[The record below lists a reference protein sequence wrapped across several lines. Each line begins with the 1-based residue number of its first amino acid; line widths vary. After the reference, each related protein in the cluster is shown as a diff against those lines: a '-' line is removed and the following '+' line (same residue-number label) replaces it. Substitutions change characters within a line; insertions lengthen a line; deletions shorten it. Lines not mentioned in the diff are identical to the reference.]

1 MRLAVL
7 LTSVCGLLAQDA
19 TVAEAGRI
27 LQKNCLGCHGQAAM
41 SGLDLRSRETLLKG
55 GTRGAAITPG
65 NATAS
70 VLFGFVSGL
79 RKPVMPPSGA
89 LKPDEIAAIKG
100 WIEAGAPE
108 LALGKKPEPKYWA
121 FVPPVHKDYGGN
133 AIDVFYPSTKVAD
146 KRTLVRRA
154 YLDLLGLPPTPAQ
167 VDAFVKDE
175 NPGAWPRLID
185 QLLASPHYGERWARH
200 WLDLV
205 RYADSAGYEFD
216 RDRPT
221 AWRFRD
227 YVVNSLNADKP
238 YDQLIREHLAGDES
252 PKPTPDELIATGYL
266 RHGPEANIRT
276 EQTRLDELDD
286 LISTTGG
293 AFMGLT
299 IGCARCHDHKFD
311 PIPQKDYFKLQAVF
325 YNTEYANHPL
335 ADAETIARNVAENKR
350 IDALQKPAKQAVL
363 DFLKPTRDRMTEA
376 KRASLPEYMQ
386 LALRTPPEK
395 RTEGQALNA
404 KQVEVTLKIS
414 DEDVLKQLS
423 ASEKARHKE
432 LVAVVEAFD
441 KQRPPEYAAALGIK
455 NGKKYSPEHQ
465 PGVVSAAALK
475 PVTFGPENL
484 RSTLADWI
492 ASPEN
497 PLTARVFVN
506 RIFLQH
512 FGEAFVDTPSN
523 FGKSGSGVKKQELL
537 DWLATEFVQNG
548 WSVKKLHR
556 LMMTSKYYQSH
567 LRPRRM
573 EAEIVRDS
581 VLAAAGTLDL
591 KMGGPGIYPYI
602 DPALWQGSSGRK
614 WPGKSDEDP
623 STWRRGIY
631 VFTKRTIPVPMLD
644 VYDKPDTV
652 ASCSRRNRS
661 TTSIQAL
668 IMMNGSFVEVQSK
681 KFAERLLR
689 EAGAEPRAQVD
700 HGFQLALGREPTPS
714 EREKALSFLRGNE
727 TGLVDFCQT
736 LFNLNEFAYIP

>member
-1 MRLAVL
+1 MIGAVL
-7 LTSVCGLLAQDA
+7 LLVLAQDDA
-19 TVAEAGRI
+19 ARVI
-27 LQKNCLGCHGQAAM
+27 QKNCLGCHGQAAM
-41 SGLDLRSRETLLKG
+41 SGLDLRSRESQLKG
-55 GTRGAAITPG
+55 GTRGAAIKPG
-65 NATAS
+65 DAAGSILYS
-70 VLFGFVSGL
+70 VVSGAM
-79 RKPVMPPSGA
+79 KPVMPPSGA
-89 LKPDEIAAIKG
+89 LPVADVAIIKR
-100 WIEAGAPE
+100 WIDSGAPE
-108 LALGKKPEPKYWA
+108 LALGKAPAPKYWA

-133 AIDVFYPSTKVAD
+133 AIDVFYPSTKSAD

-154 YLDLLGLPPTPAQ
+154 YLDLLGLPPTPTQ
-167 VDAFVKDE
+167 VEAFVNDKD
-175 NPGAWPRLID
+175 PQAWPKLID

-238 YDQLIREHLAGDES
+238 YNQFIREQIAGDEFPNPS
-252 PKPTPDELIATGYL
+252 PDHLIATGYL

-286 LISTTGG
+286 LIATTGG
-293 AFMGLT
+293 AFLGLT

-311 PIPQKDYFKLQAVF
+311 PIPQKDYLSLQAVF

-335 ADAETIARNVAENKR
+335 ADEETIARNKAENKR
-350 IDALQKPAKQAVL
+350 IDDLQKPAKQAVA

-395 RTEGQALNA
+395 RTEGQILSA

-423 ASEKARHKE
+423 PADRARHKE

-441 KQRPPEYAAALGIK
+441 KQRPPDFAAALGIK
-455 NGKKYSPEHQ
+455 NGKKYSKDHQ

-475 PVTFGPENL
+475 PVVFGEQNF
-484 RSTLADWI
+484 RTTLADWI
-492 ASPEN
+492 ASPDN

-512 FGEAFVDTPSN
+512 FGEGFVDTPSN
-523 FGKSGSGVKKQELL
+523 FGRSGSGVKKQELL

-548 WSVKKLHR
+548 WSLKKLHR
-556 LMMTSKYYQSH
+556 QIMTSRYYQSA

-581 VLAAAGTLDL
+581 VLAVAGTLDPKL
-591 KMGGPGIYPYI
+591 GGPGMHPFI

-668 IMMNGSFVEVQSK
+668 IMMNGSFVEVQSR
-681 KFAERLLR
+681 KFAERLLK
-689 EAGAEPRAQVD
+689 EAGTDPQAQVK
-700 HGFQLALGREPTPS
+700 HAFQLALGRVPTPKES
-714 EREKALSFLRGNE
+714 DAALTFLKSNE

>member
-1 MRLAVL
+1 MIAALLL
-7 LTSVCGLLAQDA
+7 LTSVAQDDA
-19 TVAEAGRI
+19 AAAARV
-27 LQKNCLGCHGQAAM
+27 LQKNCTGCHGQSAM
-41 SGLDLRSRETLLKG
+41 SGLDLRSREAALKG
-55 GTRGAAITPG
+55 GRRGAALVPG
-65 NATAS
+65 QSTQS
-70 VLFGFVSGL
+70 LLYGVISGAQ
-79 RKPVMPPSGA
+79 KPLMPPSGN
-89 LKPDEIAAIKG
+89 LSPEDVAAVKR
-100 WIEAGAPE
+100 WIDAGAPD
-108 LALGKKPEPKYWA
+108 LALAKQPAPKYWA
-121 FVPPVHKDYGGN
+121 FVPPVHKNYGGN
-133 AIDVFYPSTKVAD
+133 AIDVFFAAKKPAD

-167 VDAFVKDE
+167 VESFVNDARPD
-175 NPGAWPRLID
+175 AWPKLID

-227 YVVNSLNADKP
+227 YVVKSLNDDKP
-238 YDQLIREHLAGDES
+238 YTQFIREQLAGDEF
-252 PKPTPDELIATGYL
+252 PQPTADQLIATGYL
-266 RHGPEANIRT
+266 RHGVEANIRT

-293 AFMGLT
+293 AFLGLT
-299 IGCARCHDHKFD
+299 VGCARCHDHKFD
-311 PIPQKDYFKLQAVF
+311 PIPQKDYLQLQAVF

-335 ADAETIARNVAENKR
+335 ADADTIAKNVAENKR
-350 IDALQKPAKQAVL
+350 LDELQKPLKQAVL
-363 DFLKPTRDRMTEA
+363 DFLKPTRDRLTEE
-376 KRASLPEYMQ
+376 KRRSLPEYMQ
-386 LALRTPPEK
+386 LALRTPPEQ
-395 RTEGQALNA
+395 RTEGQILSA

-423 ASEKARHKE
+423 PAEKAKHKE
-432 LVAVVEAFD
+432 LVAAVEAVD
-441 KQRPPEYAAALGIK
+441 KQRPPDYAAALGIK
-455 NGKKYSPEHQ
+455 NGKKYSPNYQ
-465 PGVVSAAALK
+465 PGVIGVAALK
-475 PVTFGPENL
+475 PVSFDKANL
-484 RSTLADWI
+484 RTTLADWI

-537 DWLATEFVQNG
+537 DWLATEFMQNG
-548 WSVKKLHR
+548 WSLKNLHR
-556 LMMTSKYYQSH
+556 TIMTSRYYQSE
-567 LRPRRM
+567 LRPRRL

-581 VLAAAGTLDL
+581 ILATAGTLDAKL
-591 KMGGPGIYPYI
+591 GGPGMHPYI

-614 WPGKSDEDP
+614 WPGKPDDDP

-668 IMMNGSFVEVQSK
+668 IMMNGSFMDVQSR
-681 KFAERLLR
+681 KFAERLER
-689 EAGAEPRAQVD
+689 EAGSDPAAQVQRA
-700 HGFQLALGREPTPS
+700 FQLALGRNPS
-714 EREKALSFLRGNE
+714 PKEADTALSFMRNNP

-736 LFNLNEFAYIP
+736 VFNLNEFAYIP

>member
-1 MRLAVL
+1 MIAAVL
-7 LTSVCGLLAQDA
+7 LLLLAQEDPTLGA
-19 TVAEAGRI
+19 SRI
-27 LQKNCLGCHGQAAM
+27 IQKNCLGCHGPAAM
-41 SGLDLRSRETLLKG
+41 SGLDLRSRESQIKG
-55 GTRGAAITPG
+55 GNRGAALKPG
-65 NATAS
+65 DAAAS
-70 VLFGFVSGL
+70 ILYGFVSGTQ
-79 RKPVMPPSGA
+79 KPMMPPGGA
-89 LKPDEIAAIKG
+89 LKPDEVATIKR
-100 WIEAGAPE
+100 WIDAGAPD
-108 LALGKKPEPKYWA
+108 LALGKQPAAKYWA

-133 AIDVFYPSTKVAD
+133 AIDIFYPSTRAAG
-146 KRTLVRRA
+146 KRTLARRA

-167 VDAFVKDE
+167 VASFVNDSD
-175 NPGAWPRLID
+175 PQAWAKLID

-227 YVVNSLNADKP
+227 YVVDSLNADKP
-238 YDQLIREHLAGDES
+238 YNQFIREQLAGDEALHPS
-252 PKPTPDELIATGYL
+252 PEQLIATGYL

-276 EQTRLDELDD
+276 DQTRLDELDD

-311 PIPQKDYFKLQAVF
+311 PISQKDYFKLQAVF
-325 YNTEYANHPL
+325 YSTEYANHPL
-335 ADAETIARNVAENKR
+335 ASPDSIARNVAGNKR
-350 IDALQKPAKQAVL
+350 IDELQKPAKQAVL
-363 DFLKPTRDRMTEA
+363 DFLKPTRDRLTEE
-376 KRASLPEYMQ
+376 KRASLPEYMK
-386 LALRTPPEK
+386 LAVRTPAAQ

-404 KQVEVTLKIS
+404 KQVEVTLKTS

-423 ASEKARHKE
+423 APGKARHKE
-432 LVAVVEAFD
+432 LVAAVAAFD
-441 KQRPPEYAAALGIK
+441 EQRPADYPAALGIK
-455 NGKKYSPEHQ
+455 NGKKYSPDHQ
-465 PGVVSAAALK
+465 PGVVSAAAAA
-475 PVTFGPENL
+475 PVSFGTDKF
-484 RSTLADWI
+484 RTTLADWI

-537 DWLATEFVQNG
+537 DWLATKFVQQG
-548 WSVKKLHR
+548 WSLKALHR
-556 LMMTSKYYQSH
+556 QIMTSRYYQSQ

-573 EAEIVRDS
+573 EAEIVRDTI
-581 VLAAAGTLDL
+581 LATAGTLDRTF
-591 KMGGPGIYPYI
+591 GGPGIHPFI
-602 DPALWQGSSGRK
+602 DPTLWQGSSGRK

-623 STWRRGIY
+623 ATWRRGVY

-668 IMMNGSFVEVQSK
+668 IMMNGSFVEVQSR

-689 EAGAEPRAQVD
+689 EAGPAPEAQVSQA
-700 HGFQLALGREPTPS
+700 FQLALGRAPSPT
-714 EREKALSFLRGNE
+714 ETDAALSFMRGNQ

>member
-1 MRLAVL
+1 MIAAVL
-7 LTSVCGLLAQDA
+7 LWLVVQEDA
-19 TVAEAGRI
+19 TLAAARI
-27 LQKNCLGCHGQAAM
+27 IQKNCLSCHGQAAM
-41 SGLDLRSRETLLKG
+41 SGLDLRSRESQMKG
-55 GTRGAAITPG
+55 GTRGAALKPG
-65 NATAS
+65 DASGS
-70 VLFGFVSGL
+70 VLYRLVSGAQ
-79 RKPVMPPSGA
+79 KPIMPPSGA
-89 LKPDEIAAIKG
+89 LKPEEVATIKH
-100 WIEAGAPE
+100 WIDTGAPD
-108 LALGKKPEPKYWA
+108 LALAKQAAPKYWA

-167 VDAFVKDE
+167 VDAFVTSSDGE
-175 NPGAWPRLID
+175 AWPKLID

-238 YDQLIREHLAGDES
+238 YNQFIREQLAGDENAQPS
-252 PKPTPDELIATGYL
+252 SEQLIATGYL
-266 RHGPEANIRT
+266 RHGPEANIRND
-276 EQTRLDELDD
+276 QTRLDELDD
-286 LISTTGG
+286 LIATTGG

-311 PIPQKDYFKLQAVF
+311 PIPQKDYFQLQAVF

-335 ADAETIARNVAENKR
+335 TDAETIARHVAESKR
-350 IDALQKPAKQAVL
+350 IDELQKPAKQALL
-363 DFLKPTRDRMTEA
+363 DFLRPTRDRLTEE
-376 KRASLPEYMQ
+376 KRASLPEYMK
-386 LALRTPPEK
+386 LAVRTPAAE

-404 KQVEVTLKIS
+404 KQVEVTLKTS
-414 DEDVLKQLS
+414 DEDVLKQFS
-423 ASEKARHKE
+423 AAQKARHQE
-432 LVAVVEAFD
+432 LVAAIAAFD
-441 KQRPPEYAAALGIK
+441 RQRPADYPAALGIK
-455 NGKKYSPEHQ
+455 NGKKYSPDHQ
-465 PGVVSAAALK
+465 PGVVGAAALR
-475 PVTFGPENL
+475 PVTFGEDKF
-484 RSTLADWI
+484 RTTLAEWI

-548 WSVKKLHR
+548 GSLKNLHR
-556 LMMTSKYYQSH
+556 QIMTSRYYQSQ

-573 EAEIVRDS
+573 EAEIVRDTI
-581 VLAAAGTLDL
+581 LASAGTLDGTF
-591 KMGGPGIYPYI
+591 GGPGIHPFI
-602 DPALWQGSSGRK
+602 DPTLWQGSSGRK

-623 STWRRGIY
+623 ATWRRGIY

-668 IMMNGSFVEVQSK
+668 IMMNGSFVDVQSR
-681 KFAERLLR
+681 KFADRLMR
-689 EAGAEPRAQVD
+689 EVGSAPEAQVKQA
-700 HGFQLALGREPTPS
+700 FQLALGRSPSPT
-714 EREKALSFLRGNE
+714 ETDAALSFMRGNP

>member
-1 MRLAVL
+1 MIPAVL
-7 LTSVCGLLAQDA
+7 LLLVAQDDVS
-19 TVAEAGRI
+19 VAAGRI

-41 SGLDLRSRETLLKG
+41 SGLDLRTRESQLKG
-55 GTRGAAITPG
+55 GTRGAALTPG
-65 NATAS
+65 DSSSS
-70 VLFGFVSGL
+70 VLYGFVSGA
-79 RKPVMPPSGA
+79 RKPIMPPSGA
-89 LKPDEIAAIKG
+89 LKPEEVAAIKH
-100 WIEAGAPE
+100 WIDAGAPE
-108 LALGKKPEPKYWA
+108 LALAKQPVPKYWA

-133 AIDVFYPSTKVAD
+133 AIDVFYPSNKPANR
-146 KRTLVRRA
+146 RTLVRRA

-167 VDAFVKDE
+167 VDAFVNDRD
-175 NPGAWPRLID
+175 PQAWPNLVD
-185 QLLASPHYGERWARH
+185 ELLASPHYGERWARH

-205 RYADSAGYEFD
+205 RYADSTGYEFD
-216 RDRPT
+216 TDRPT

-227 YVVNSLNADKP
+227 YVVKSLNADKP
-238 YDQLIREHLAGDES
+238 YTQFIREQLAGDEAPNPS
-252 PKPTPDELIATGYL
+252 PEQLIATGYL

-276 EQTRLDELDD
+276 DQTRLDELDD
-286 LISTTGG
+286 LVATTGG

-311 PIPQKDYFKLQAVF
+311 PIPQKDYFKLQAIF

-335 ADAETIARNVAENKR
+335 ADAATIAANQAENKR
-350 IDALQKPAKQAVL
+350 IDDLQKPSKKAVL
-363 DFLKPTRDRMTEA
+363 DFLKPTRDRLAEA
-376 KRASLPEYMQ
+376 KRASLAEYMQ
-386 LALRTPPEK
+386 VALRTPPEK

-414 DEDVLKQLS
+414 DADVLKDL
-423 ASEKARHKE
+423 APAEKARHKE

-441 KQRPPEYAAALGIK
+441 KLRPAPYAAALGVK
-455 NGKKYSPEHQ
+455 NGKKYSPNHQ
-465 PGVVSAAALK
+465 PGVVTAAAQGA
-475 PVTFGPENL
+475 VSFGTGNF
-484 RSTLADWI
+484 RTTLADWI
-492 ASPEN
+492 ASAEN

-512 FGEAFVDTPSN
+512 FGEGFVETPSN

-537 DWLATEFVQNG
+537 DWLATEFMQNG
-548 WSVKKLHR
+548 WSLKSLHR
-556 LMMTSKYYQSH
+556 QIMTSRYYQSQ

-573 EAEIVRDS
+573 EAEIVRDTI
-581 VLAAAGTLDL
+581 LATAGTLDRTF
-591 KMGGPGIYPYI
+591 GGPGIHPFI
-602 DPALWQGSSGRK
+602 DPTLWQGSSGRK

-668 IMMNGSFVEVQSK
+668 IMMNGSFVDVQSR
-681 KFAERLLR
+681 KFAARLSQ
-689 EAGAEPRAQVD
+689 EAGPMPDAQVKQA
-700 HGFQLALGREPTPS
+700 FQLALGRAPS
-714 EREKALSFLRGNE
+714 STETDAALSFMRGNL

>member
-1 MRLAVL
+1 MIAAVL
-7 LTSVCGLLAQDA
+7 LLLVAQDDA
-19 TVAEAGRI
+19 TLAAGRI
-27 LQKNCLGCHGQAAM
+27 IQKNCLGCHGQAAM
-41 SGLDLRSRETLLKG
+41 SGLDLRSRESQIKG
-55 GTRGAAITPG
+55 GTRGSALKPG
-65 NATAS
+65 DASGS
-70 VLFGFVSGL
+70 VLYRFVSGSQ
-79 RKPVMPPSGA
+79 KPIMPPSGA
-89 LKPDEIAAIKG
+89 LKPEEVASIKQ
-100 WIEAGAPE
+100 WIDSGAPD
-108 LALGKKPEPKYWA
+108 LALAKQPVPKYWA

-133 AIDVFYPSTKVAD
+133 AIDVFFPSTKVAD

-167 VDAFVKDE
+167 VEAFVTNSD
-175 NPGAWPRLID
+175 PQAWPKLID
-185 QLLASPHYGERWARH
+185 HLLASPHYGERWARH

-205 RYADSAGYEFD
+205 RYADSAGYEHD

-227 YVVNSLNADKP
+227 YVIGALNADKP
-238 YDQLIREHLAGDES
+238 YDQFIREQLAGDENAKPS
-252 PKPTPDELIATGYL
+252 PEQLVATGYL

-286 LISTTGG
+286 LIATTSG
-293 AFMGLT
+293 AFLGLT

-325 YNTEYANHPL
+325 YNTEYASHSL
-335 ADAETIARNVAENKR
+335 TEADVMARNVAENKR
-350 IDALQKPAKQAVL
+350 IDQLQKPAKQAVL
-363 DFLKPTRDRMTEA
+363 DFLKPTRDRLTEE
-376 KRASLPEYMQ
+376 KRASLPEYMK
-386 LALRTPPEK
+386 LAVRTPAAE

-404 KQVEVTLKIS
+404 KQVELTLKTS
-414 DEDVLKQLS
+414 DEDILKQLS
-423 ASEKARHKE
+423 AADKARHLA
-432 LVAVVEAFD
+432 LVAAVTAFD
-441 KQRPPEYAAALGIK
+441 QQRPADYPAAMGIK
-455 NGKKYSPEHQ
+455 NGKKYSPDHQ

-475 PVTFGPENL
+475 PVTFGPDKF
-484 RSTLADWI
+484 RTTLADWI

-548 WSVKKLHR
+548 WSLKNLHR
-556 LMMTSKYYQSH
+556 QIMTSRYYQSPI
-567 LRPRRM
+567 RPRRM

-581 VLAAAGTLDL
+581 ILASAGTLDRTF
-591 KMGGPGIYPYI
+591 GGPGIYPFI

-623 STWRRGIY
+623 ATWRRGIY
-631 VFTKRTIPVPMLD
+631 IFTKRTIPVPMME
-644 VYDKPDTV
+644 VYDKPDTSS
-652 ASCSRRNRS
+652 SCSRRNRS

-668 IMMNGSFVEVQSK
+668 IMMNGSFVDVQSR
-681 KFAERLLR
+681 KFADRLMR
-689 EAGAEPRAQVD
+689 EAGSAPEAQVKQA
-700 HGFQLALGREPTPS
+700 FQLALGRSPSPT
-714 EREKALSFLRGNE
+714 ETDAALSFMRGNP